1 MPAMNLETV
10 AEKIQGTRISD
21 MSKEQLMELFEAI
34 ARRAADN
41 ALKSVGLNDEDA
53 LKDIRDMRD
62 LLKGYRVVRKG
73 ALQQL
78 GRIAMWIVVLSMM
91 GLVYNSKTTTEIV
104 KVLPTLTG
112 G

>member
-1 MPAMNLETV
+1 MTLEAVT
-10 AEKIQGTRISD
+10 EKLRGTPISN
-21 MSKEQLMELFEAI
+21 MSREELIELFGAI
-34 ARRAADN
+34 AQRAADK
-41 ALKSVGLNDEDA
+41 ALEKVGLHDEDA
-53 LKDIRDMRD
+53 VKDIRDMRD

-78 GRIAMWIVVLSMM
+78 GRVVMWIVVLSIM

-112 G
+112 GG

>member
-1 MPAMNLETV
+1 
-10 AEKIQGTRISD
+10 
-21 MSKEQLMELFEAI
+21 MELFEAI